1 MVSLDHRV
9 AQDRRAKWVRQ
20 GHKEFR
26 VHQVQVV
33 LKDQQ
38 VAQDLKEQQAS
49 LDNKEQRAILD
60 RLVPQVRPVSLAA
73 PDLQDL
79 RDPLVTQA

>member
-1 MVSLDHRV
+1 M
-9 AQDRRAKWVRQ
+9 
-20 GHKEFR
+20 
-26 VHQVQVV
+26 HQVQVV

-38 VAQDLKEQQAS
+38 VVQDLKEQQAS

-73 PDLQDL
+73 PDLLDL